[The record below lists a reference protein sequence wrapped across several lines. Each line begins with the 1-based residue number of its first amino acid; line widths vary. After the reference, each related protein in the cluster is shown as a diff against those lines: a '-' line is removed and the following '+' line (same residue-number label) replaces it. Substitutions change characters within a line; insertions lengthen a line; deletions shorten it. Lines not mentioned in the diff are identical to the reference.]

1 MKKKFKKAIAVL
13 LALLMVTTTISVFPL
28 TVSSAEKT
36 EESVGA
42 TSGRTGK
49 CTWMLDDEGTLTIS
63 GEGAMQDYFSI
74 SDSPWAYSDIKS
86 VVINPGVTTIGKS
99 SFFGCEM
106 LTSISISESVKSIGD
121 LAFYGCKELTNL
133 TIPDGVTSIGGNAFH
148 YCESLESINI
158 PDSVESVG
166 VNAFGSTAWFN
177 KQPNGL
183 VYVGKIAYKFKGE
196 MPENTSLEIKNGTIG
211 IADYAFWR
219 CNGLTSIT
227 IPASVRNIGEEAFYE
242 CKKLTNVT
250 IPDGVMK
257 IGSAAF
263 RFCEK
268 LTSVTIP
275 KSVTKI
281 GEIVFEGCV
290 SINSIDVD
298 EENAYYDSR
307 NGCNAIIETK
317 TNTLIKGCKNTVID
331 NSITKIDDYAFNRCS
346 SLKSITIPDSVTY
359 IGSYAFSKCDSLTSL
374 NIPDSVTYIGNYAFE
389 HCESLT
395 SLNISNNLTDIGSY
409 AFSGLYCLQSI
420 TVPGS
425 VTHIGECAFAW
436 CKGLTSITIS
446 DGVTSIGRCMFFDC
460 PGLTSITIPDSVT
473 SIGDCAFGSC
483 PGLTSIT
490 IPDSVTSIGDTAFAW
505 CEGLTSITIPASV
518 TNIGDYA
525 FIGCAGFTS
534 ITIPDSVTSIGDYAF
549 GYYSI
554 YDERDVPSYFKYDNF
569 TISGYTGTAAEA
581 YAYENGFEF
590 IALDDPETQ
599 PTDPQTEPTEP
610 ETQPT
615 DPQTEPTQPE
625 IQPTD
630 PQTEPTQPE
639 IQPTD
644 PQTEPTQPETQPTD
658 PQTEP
663 TEPIDENAP
672 AFEIT
677 GATAKAEETVTL
689 DLSIKNNPG
698 ITSFRVYIDYP
709 EDALTLTDVEF
720 KDLFSGRASGKN
732 SLTSPYNV
740 LWFSADSADEN
751 CNGIIATLTFTVKEN
766 TAAGDY
772 PITLTCSADDIFNSQ
787 FEDVSFAAVSSTV
800 KVIEYIPGDAN
811 GDNEIN
817 MKDVVLLRQYLN
829 EWDVE
834 IDERALDVNRDGK
847 INMKDIVLLQQYI
860 NDWDVVLF

>member
-13 LALLMVTTTISVFPL
+13 LALLMVTTTISMFPL

-42 TSGRTGK
+42 TSGTTGD
-49 CTWMLDDEGTLTIS
+49 CTWTLDNEGTLTIS
-63 GEGAMQDYFSI
+63 GEGAMKDYPYSGA
-74 SDSPWAYSDIKS
+74 PWKELSFTK
-86 VVINPGVTTIGKS
+86 VVI
-99 SFFGCEM
+99 E
-106 LTSISISESVKSIGD
+106 
-121 LAFYGCKELTNL
+121 
-133 TIPDGVTSIGGNAFH
+133 DGVTNIGNHAF
-148 YCESLESINI
+148 I
-158 PDSVESVG
+158 
-166 VNAFGSTAWFN
+166 
-177 KQPNGL
+177 
-183 VYVGKIAYKFKGE
+183 
-196 MPENTSLEIKNGTIG
+196 
-211 IADYAFWR
+211 R
-219 CNGLTSIT
+219 CKGLTNIT
-227 IPASVRNIGEEAFYE
+227 IPASVKKIGIEPFGY
-242 CKKLTNVT
+242 CYNLTDVT

-257 IGSAAF
+257 ISTDAF
-263 RFCEK
+263 FCCEK

-275 KSVTKI
+275 KSVTSI
-281 GEIVFEGCV
+281 GTGAFEGCV
-290 SINSIDVD
+290 SINSINVD
-298 EENAYYDSR
+298 EGNANYDSR

-317 TNTLIKGCKNTVID
+317 TNTLIQGCKNTVID
-331 NSITKIDDYAFNRCS
+331 NSITKIGNEAFARYH
-346 SLKSITIPDSVTY
+346 SLMSITIPDSVTSIGEWAFDLCDSLTSLIIPDSVTY
-359 IGSYAFSKCDSLTSL
+359 IGSYAFWLCTGLTSL
-374 NIPDSVTYIGNYAFE
+374 KISNNLTNISEGAFGGLYSLKSITIPESVTYIGKE
-389 HCESLT
+389 
-395 SLNISNNLTDIGSY
+395 G
-409 AFSGLYCLQSI
+409 
-420 TVPGS
+420 
-425 VTHIGECAFAW
+425 FAY
-436 CKGLTSITIS
+436 S
-446 DGVTSIGRCMFFDC
+446 R
-460 PGLTSITIPDSVT
+460 
-473 SIGDCAFGSC
+473 
-483 PGLTSIT
+483 
-490 IPDSVTSIGDTAFAW
+490 
-505 CEGLTSITIPASV
+505 
-518 TNIGDYA
+518 
-525 FIGCAGFTS
+525 FTS
-534 ITIPDSVTSIGDYAF
+534 ITIPDSVTYIGEQAFECCYELTSITISEGVTNIGAEAFFNCQKLTKITIPESVTSIGNCAF
-549 GYYSI
+549 GYTYGSAD
-554 YDERDVPSYFKYDNF
+554 YYTKLDDF
-569 TISGYTGTAAEA
+569 TISGYRGTAAEA
-581 YAYENGFEF
+581 YAYENGFTF
-590 IALDDPETQ
+590 IALDDPAIQ
-599 PTDPQTEPTEP
+599 PTTPQTEPTEPETQPTTPQTEPTQPETQPTAPQTEPTQP

>member
-13 LALLMVTTTISVFPL
+13 LALLMVTTTISMFPL

-42 TSGRTGK
+42 TSGTTGD
-49 CTWMLDDEGTLTIS
+49 CTWTLDNEGTLTIS
-63 GEGAMQDYFSI
+63 GEGAMKDYRTTA
-74 SDSPWAYSDIKS
+74 DLPWVRRDIKS
-86 VVINPGVTTIGKS
+86 VVINPGVTTIGEI
-99 SFFGCEM
+99 SFAGCEM
-106 LTSISISESVKSIGD
+106 LTNISIPESVTSIGD
-121 LAFYGCKELTNL
+121 LAFYSCKKLTDL
-133 TIPDGVTSIGGNAFH
+133 TIPDGVTSIGGNAFN

-166 VNAFGSTAWFN
+166 VGAFGSTAWFN
-177 KQPNGL
+177 KQPYGL
-183 VYVGKIAYKFKGE
+183 VYIGKIAYKYKGE
-196 MPENTSLEIKNGTIG
+196 MSENTSLEIENGTIG
-211 IADYAFWR
+211 IADYAFRR
-219 CNGLTSIT
+219 CNRLTSIT
-227 IPASVRNIGEEAFYE
+227 IPTSVRNIGEYAFSE
-242 CKKLTNVT
+242 
-250 IPDGVMK
+250 
-257 IGSAAF
+257 
-263 RFCEK
+263 CEK

-275 KSVTKI
+275 KSVTNI
-281 GEIVFEGCV
+281 GTSVFDGCV
-290 SINSIDVD
+290 SINSINVD
-298 EENAYYDSR
+298 EENVNYDSR

-317 TNTLIKGCKNTVID
+317 TNTLIQGCKNTVID
-331 NSITKIDDYAFNRCS
+331 NSITKIGNNAFARCHG
-346 SLKSITIPDSVTY
+346 LMSITIPDSVTSIGESAFDLCDSLTSLIIPDSVTY
-359 IGSYAFSKCDSLTSL
+359 IGSYAFWLCTGLTSL
-374 NIPDSVTYIGNYAFE
+374 KISNNLPNISEGAFGGLYSLKSITIPESVTYIGKE
-389 HCESLT
+389 
-395 SLNISNNLTDIGSY
+395 G
-409 AFSGLYCLQSI
+409 
-420 TVPGS
+420 
-425 VTHIGECAFAW
+425 FAY
-436 CKGLTSITIS
+436 S
-446 DGVTSIGRCMFFDC
+446 R
-460 PGLTSITIPDSVT
+460 
-473 SIGDCAFGSC
+473 
-483 PGLTSIT
+483 
-490 IPDSVTSIGDTAFAW
+490 
-505 CEGLTSITIPASV
+505 
-518 TNIGDYA
+518 
-525 FIGCAGFTS
+525 FTS
-534 ITIPDSVTSIGDYAF
+534 ITIPDSVTYIGEQAFECCYELTSIIISEGVTNIGAEAFFNCQKLTKITIPESVTSIGNCAF
-549 GYYSI
+549 GYTYGSAD
-554 YDERDVPSYFKYDNF
+554 YYTKLDDF
-569 TISGYTGTAAEA
+569 TISGYRGTAAEA

-590 IALDDPETQ
+590 IALDDPAIQPTTPQTEPTEPDTQPTAPQTEPTEPETQ
-599 PTDPQTEPTEP
+599 PTDPQTEPTQPEIQPTDPQTEPTQP